1 MAIQNY
7 IGALATSVAFFAASM
22 SGVELASE
30 LLSEP
35 LIEGYGTYDKT
46 VRAGETIDIEWV
58 ITKRTDCSGVSGRVW
73 RGQHGFYMAEAMRPT
88 GLKSGEE
95 MRITI
100 PTTVPE
106 QAPIGEL
113 QLQVKGFYNC
123 TLNRHDWF
131 LLSPVLLVVG

>member
-1 MAIQNY
+1 MAIQNF
-7 IGALATSVAFFAASM
+7 IGAIATSAAFFAASM
-22 SGVELASE
+22 SGVELATE

-35 LIEGYGTYDKT
+35 LIEGYGIYEKP
-46 VRAGETIDIEWV
+46 VRAGETIEIEWI
-58 ITKRTDCSGVSGRVW
+58 ITKRTDCNGVSGRVW
-73 RGQHGFYMAEAMRPT
+73 KGQLGFYMSEAMRPT
-88 GLKSGEE
+88 GLPSGEA

-123 TLNRHDWF
+123 ARDRHDWF